1 MALKPPLGRSGG
13 AGMWVVVLVF
23 ACLGFSILYAL
34 TDLSGAHEIQRV
46 LEEYFKISADD
57 LRRSPGGS

>member
-1 MALKPPLGRSGG
+1 
-13 AGMWVVVLVF
+13 MWVVALVF

-57 LRRSPGGS
+57 QPPAMRIGVKW